1 MRKTAKTPFAVT
13 LWYLLLY
20 GFVRFFVEGIRTDP
34 LMLGTTGIRAS
45 QLLSALMMIGAIILL
60 PVLRQRRLK
69 REFSAALSASMA
81 FRPDQ
86 SDKGDPV
93 SDLSKSLI
101 RISRMNRRSRRYRPM
116 IKLRNILPKEQTED
130 HDD

>member
-1 MRKTAKTPFAVT
+1 
-13 LWYLLLY
+13 
-20 GFVRFFVEGIRTDP
+20 
-34 LMLGTTGIRAS
+34 MLGTTGIRAS

-93 SDLSKSLI
+93 SVLSKSLI
-101 RISRMNRRSRRYRPM
+101 RISG
-116 IKLRNILPKEQTED
+116 
-130 HDD
+130 